1 MKNLSLKHYWF
12 PISSLQG
19 TTDKVK
25 VFAPFDGTVATISL
39 EANKGGLGRVKGG
52 NGLGLSTSVDKNVFF
67 EFGHIYFVK
76 QFVIGDSVKSGELL
90 GYAALG
96 DVGFDFDIDLLAPSR
111 SKDGQEILGSIFDH
125 LSPQVETAFASF
137 GIKVAD
143 MKISLLDRAARPCD
157 FNSGNGRTAS
167 DWVALKGQT
176 LQSLATPQPN
186 QPQPTPTPGA
196 DRPVL
201 HGSCSV
207 MGNGGG
213 TVLGEDVACTKMP
226 NGDLQWE
233 LRNQTPTPG
242 ITPTPSPQPTPQPSQ
257 QEPDRYVPPT
267 EVSSTYAVLADT
279 SNTRITASL
288 TPSGYLATFGFSST
302 LGSTIFDHPSGL
314 ATNGVNL
321 LLADRGNNRILV
333 WNTAPTSSSTAPD
346 FVLCQAT
353 TTGTGSGAGLNQC
366 NWPSDAIITSTG
378 KLLVADTDNN
388 RILIWNTMPT
398 TTGQSAS
405 YAIDLGTDAWPW
417 GVWSNGTKVIASA
430 TGKSQLRIWNTFPT
444 TGSEAADITI
454 TGNTTNC
461 LGTPRGVTSNGT
473 AIIVGDHNGKCA
485 MEHVAHVFATW
496 PTSSSAVISYDIL
509 PIDPRGAWPFGTFD
523 SSTGKLYLLSTTLDE
538 YPGLPASLPTGTRI
552 AKGTPFDGGDGGDVE
567 FVNGY
572 SYVSEYNG
580 NRVAVFKGIPGVSA
594 AANFYLGSAGPSG
607 PSKNGNGDY
616 VGQVVENTLQ
626 TNYLITNPQVATL
639 GGAMAINSDFD
650 NKIYVWKSIPATDGA
665 KPDLVWSTRNQW
677 ATNPLL
683 AMDFQAD
690 SSAATVAADG
700 KPLYAVA
707 GEKTFVIW
715 RGIPTKITDLPVLN
729 ISNSIGNVTFGGGLR
744 VAADNKYFY
753 ILDIDAQKIYVWSG
767 IPSDKN
773 DSPDFSIS
781 STLNRI
787 RSDGTWLIGT
797 RQEGNPHILAW
808 AVSTLSQ
815 NAAVSGTVSGL
826 AMNLPSDALVS
837 NNVLFV
843 ADTGFHRILVWNSVT
858 SALAGGLP
866 DAYLGAASSTDT
878 RPTHSATE
886 VRMPASLWVANGYLW
901 VGERKFGHRVVRFAL
916 TP

>member
-1 MKNLSLKHYWF
+1 MKGPLKLF
-12 PISSLQG
+12 
-19 TTDKVK
+19 
-25 VFAPFDGTVATISL
+25 
-39 EANKGGLGRVKGG
+39 
-52 NGLGLSTSVDKNVFF
+52 
-67 EFGHIYFVK
+67 
-76 QFVIGDSVKSGELL
+76 
-90 GYAALG
+90 
-96 DVGFDFDIDLLAPSR
+96 
-111 SKDGQEILGSIFDH
+111 
-125 LSPQVETAFASF
+125 
-137 GIKVAD
+137 
-143 MKISLLDRAARPCD
+143 
-157 FNSGNGRTAS
+157 
-167 DWVALKGQT
+167 VAL
-176 LQSLATPQPN
+176 LVFSLATPPQLAFAAVKAGSTCTKLNSTTTLGGYKFTCIKSGKKLVWSKGVKVVVAKPTQTPIPTVEPVQPNGKCSKEGDIQPLNGGEMICTNGTWRPFNRGTAGTPNQPQPN
-186 QPQPTPTPGA
+186 QPQP
-196 DRPVL
+196 
-201 HGSCSV
+201 
-207 MGNGGG
+207 
-213 TVLGEDVACTKMP
+213 
-226 NGDLQWE
+226 
-233 LRNQTPTPG
+233 NQ
-242 ITPTPSPQPTPQPSQ
+242 PQPNQPQPNQ
-257 QEPDRYVPPT
+257 PQPNQPQPNQPQPNQPQPNQPEANTYVPPR
-267 EVSSTYAVLADT
+267 EISSTYAVLPDS

-288 TPSGYLATFGFSST
+288 TPSGFLATFGYTST

-314 ATNGVNL
+314 ASNGVNL

-346 FVLCQAT
+346 FVLCQAS

-366 NWPSDAIITSTG
+366 NWPSDAIVTSTG

-473 AIIVGDHNGKCA
+473 AIVVGDHNGKCA

-496 PTSSSAVISYDIL
+496 PTSASAAVSYDIL

-523 SSTGKLYLLSTTLDE
+523 SVTGKLYLLSTTLDE
-538 YPGLPASLPTGTRI
+538 YPGAPASLPTGTRI

-572 SYVSEYNG
+572 TYVSEYNG
-580 NRVAVFKGIPGVSA
+580 NRIAAFKGIPGVSA
-594 AANFYLGSAGPSG
+594 AADFYLGSAGPSG
-607 PSKNGNGDY
+607 PSKTGNGGY
-616 VGQVVENTLQ
+616 VGQVVENTLE

-665 KPDLVWSTRNQW
+665 KPDLIWSTRNQR
-677 ATNPLL
+677 ATDPLL

-700 KPLYAVA
+700 KPLYTVA

-753 ILDIDAQKIYVWSG
+753 ILDTDAKKIYVWSG

-781 STLNRI
+781 AALTRI

-797 RQEGNPHILAW
+797 SQESRPHILAW
-808 AVSTLSQ
+808 SVSTLSQ
-815 NAAVSGTVSGL
+815 NAAVSGSVSGV

-858 SALAGGLP
+858 AALAGGLP

>member
-1 MKNLSLKHYWF
+1 M
-12 PISSLQG
+12 
-19 TTDKVK
+19 
-25 VFAPFDGTVATISL
+25 
-39 EANKGGLGRVKGG
+39 
-52 NGLGLSTSVDKNVFF
+52 
-67 EFGHIYFVK
+67 
-76 QFVIGDSVKSGELL
+76 
-90 GYAALG
+90 
-96 DVGFDFDIDLLAPSR
+96 
-111 SKDGQEILGSIFDH
+111 
-125 LSPQVETAFASF
+125 
-137 GIKVAD
+137 
-143 MKISLLDRAARPCD
+143 
-157 FNSGNGRTAS
+157 
-167 DWVALKGQT
+167 
-176 LQSLATPQPN
+176 
-186 QPQPTPTPGA
+186 
-196 DRPVL
+196 
-201 HGSCSV
+201 
-207 MGNGGG
+207 
-213 TVLGEDVACTKMP
+213 
-226 NGDLQWE
+226 
-233 LRNQTPTPG
+233 
-242 ITPTPSPQPTPQPSQ
+242 
-257 QEPDRYVPPT
+257 
-267 EVSSTYAVLADT
+267 
-279 SNTRITASL
+279 
-288 TPSGYLATFGFSST
+288 
-302 LGSTIFDHPSGL
+302 
-314 ATNGVNL
+314 
-321 LLADRGNNRILV
+321 
-333 WNTAPTSSSTAPD
+333 
-346 FVLCQAT
+346 
-353 TTGTGSGAGLNQC
+353 
-366 NWPSDAIITSTG
+366 
-378 KLLVADTDNN
+378 
-388 RILIWNTMPT
+388 
-398 TTGQSAS
+398 
-405 YAIDLGTDAWPW
+405 
-417 GVWSNGTKVIASA
+417 
-430 TGKSQLRIWNTFPT
+430 
-444 TGSEAADITI
+444 
-454 TGNTTNC
+454 
-461 LGTPRGVTSNGT
+461 
-473 AIIVGDHNGKCA
+473 
-485 MEHVAHVFATW
+485 AHVFATW
-496 PTSSSAVISYDIL
+496 PTSASAVVSYDIL

-538 YPGLPASLPTGTRI
+538 YPGAPASLPTGTRI

-594 AANFYLGSAGPSG
+594 AASFYLGSAGPSG
-607 PSKNGNGDY
+607 PSKSGNGDY

-665 KPDLVWSTRNQW
+665 KPDLIWSTRNQW

-707 GEKTFVIW
+707 GEKTFVVW
-715 RGIPTKITDLPVLN
+715 RGIPTKITDVPVLN
-729 ISNSIGNVTFGGGLR
+729 ISNSIGNVTFAGGLR

-815 NAAVSGTVSGL
+815 NAAVSGTVTGV

-843 ADTGFHRILVWNSVT
+843 ADTGFHRILVWNSLT

-866 DAYLGAASSTDT
+866 DAYLGAASSTET